1 MCFLLNLAKLLKE
14 FYYTIYRMPTDYC
27 FSLFMKQRQ
36 QPEVFCKKAVFK
48 IFAIF
53 TG

>member
-1 MCFLLNLAKLLKE
+1 MCFLLNLAKLLKG